1 MRYEIINVKKK
12 QLGITNAQL
21 SEITGITQSTLDK
34 ITSGKNQ
41 NPTLDTLQAIADA
54 IGCSIDDF
62 RDSHKD
68 ALSDNAMR
76 IAALYDTLNEVGQ
89 EMLDRASVFASTHFS
104 KSPE

>member
-1 MRYEIINVKKK
+1 MRYEIINIKKK

-54 IGCSIDDF
+54 IGCTIDDF

-68 ALSDNAMR
+68 SPSKSAMR
-76 IAALYDTLNEVGQ
+76 IAIIYDSLTDAGKEL
-89 EMLDRASVFASTHFS
+89 LDQSSAFASKHFT